1 MTANDSK
8 SYRGSY
14 ISYFNKK
21 VDKYN
26 NTDHFSVGKKPI
38 HADYSALLEE
48 SEGNHKALKFK
59 VGDRS
64 QITNYKNNISNAVT
78 EKWS

>member
-26 NTDHFSVGKKPI
+26 NTDHFSIGKKPI
-38 HADYSALLEE
+38 HADYSALLED
-48 SEGNHKALKFK
+48 SEGNS

-64 QITNYKNNISNAVT
+64 QIINYKNNISNAVT

>member
-8 SYRGSY
+8 SYLGFY

-26 NTDHFSVGKKPI
+26 NTDHFSIGKKPI
-38 HADYSALLEE
+38 HADYSDLL
-48 SEGNHKALKFK
+48 
-59 VGDRS
+59 
-64 QITNYKNNISNAVT
+64 
-78 EKWS
+78 

>member
-8 SYRGSY
+8 SYLGFY

-26 NTDHFSVGKKPI
+26 NTDHFSIGKKAYPCWLFCF
-38 HADYSALLEE
+38 ALRFWRE
-48 SEGNHKALKFK
+48 S
-59 VGDRS
+59 
-64 QITNYKNNISNAVT
+64 
-78 EKWS
+78 